1 MSPSSMAAVHE
12 RREFMDCGDD
22 LELLQHKVGVGNYR
36 LDVWQYWY
44 WWSHH

>member
-1 MSPSSMAAVHE
+1 MAAVHE

-36 LDVWQYWY
+36 LVDAGESARQAGPAYY
-44 WWSHH
+44 GA